1 MIKFISGNF
10 DDKVAFLDSKEGVGF
25 SGLTKKISP
34 FTYSYFDENNYIY
47 TRKEDRFI
55 RYDSVDAFRWE
66 AFYGDD
72 NLNKVELMLVNP
84 EVIKDKTKIVK
95 ELI

>member
-10 DDKVAFLDSKEGVGF
+10 DDKVTFPNFKAGVGF
-25 SGLTKKISP
+25 SGLTKKITC

-55 RYDSVDAFRWE
+55 KYDSITAFRWE
-66 AFYGDD
+66 AFYGKDV
-72 NLNKVELMLVNP
+72 NKVELMLINP
-84 EVIKDKTKIVK
+84 EVIKDKDKIAK

>member
-10 DDKVAFLDSKEGVGF
+10 DDKVAFPDFKEGVGF
-25 SGLTKKISP
+25 SGLTKKIIC
-34 FTYSYFDENNYIY
+34 FTYSYFDASNYIY

-55 RYDSVDAFRWE
+55 RYDSVSAFRWE
-66 AFYGDD
+66 AFYGKDD
-72 NLNKVELMLVNP
+72 LNKVELMLVNP
-84 EVIKDKTKIVK
+84 EVIRDKEKIIK